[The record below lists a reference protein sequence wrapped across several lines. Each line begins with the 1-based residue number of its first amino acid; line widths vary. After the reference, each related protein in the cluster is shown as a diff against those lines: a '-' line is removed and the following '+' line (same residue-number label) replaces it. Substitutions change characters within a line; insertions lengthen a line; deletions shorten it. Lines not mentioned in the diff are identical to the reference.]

1 MGARKQLPFDAN
13 AECVSSLLIY
23 EMFALPI
30 TSIVGVVHH
39 PGSLD
44 FARRSFPATLAD

>member
-1 MGARKQLPFDAN
+1 MLTRN
-13 AECVSSLLIY
+13 AISGLLIR

-30 TSIVGVVHH
+30 TSVVGVVHH

-44 FARRSFPATLAD
+44 FARRSFPATLAN